1 MRTNKRIYLVEEDLR
16 YYRDR
21 FNSLGPDDSAFADA
35 DFLAEFIRYVDFIE
49 KEFSYQIQ
57 VANFPQ
63 VFMTKLVKV

>member
-21 FNSLGPDDSAFADA
+21 FNSLDPDDSAFTDA
-35 DFLAEFIRYVDFIE
+35 EFLAEFIRYVDFIE

>member
-16 YYRDR
+16 YYREK
-21 FNSLGPDDSAFADA
+21 FNSPNPDDSGFIDA
-35 DFLAEFIRYVDFIE
+35 ELLAEFIRYVDFIE

-57 VANFPQ
+57 VTSFPL